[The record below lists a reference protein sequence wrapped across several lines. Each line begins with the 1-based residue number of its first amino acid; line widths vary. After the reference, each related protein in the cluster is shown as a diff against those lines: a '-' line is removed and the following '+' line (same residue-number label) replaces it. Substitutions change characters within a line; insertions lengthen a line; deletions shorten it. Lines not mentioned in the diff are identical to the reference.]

1 VASALYE
8 YIPMAGKPAI
18 SFMSLFVT
26 KYSKPFGKPN
36 FLPTGVP
43 LSEWVRGVEWLVFA
57 LMFCYLSLHTLP
69 AAWKTL
75 NTDFPNYYL
84 TARIARE
91 KGSTS
96 RIYEWVWLQRQKD
109 YREIDQR
116 IIGLVPI
123 TPFSTLAVW
132 PLASFLPLT
141 AKHYWLIVNMAMV
154 GAIAV
159 ILRSL
164 TRLSWRHIALVI
176 ALSVPINKNLLYG
189 QYYVLLLFVL
199 TLACWCYVRQKRLVA
214 GLLIGLAFGLK
225 LFPLLY
231 LGYFLRKKDFKAFVG
246 GVIGSS
252 AAAIA
257 SIAVFGFQ
265 ANRVLFIQILPWT
278 MRGEGMSPYDISSAS
293 VATLLHRLFIYEPQL
308 NPSPPI
314 HAPWMFAILL
324 PLVQTLLFAPALLL
338 AKPNNRDPRRLHLE
352 WSAVL
357 IGSLAI
363 STLPAGYH
371 FTLLILPVCLMWN
384 SARERAGWVGTAVLL
399 FLFAAIGYPG
409 WKALGATSYLVLFS
423 VPRLYVV
430 VALCIFTYWLLAA
443 EQRGAKQDR
452 ATLLWT
458 GAFAMMALLNIT
470 LGLRHQ
476 RGLYA
481 DYPWRLPIADNVL
494 QADNPIAQNN
504 TVLFTAMLPD
514 GYHAAT
520 QSKDMIHFDKSHSD
534 QLALAATSSERW
546 TEEVD
551 SESMIV
557 SSHSDREVIYRAES
571 PVASPDGR
579 WLAFLREEHGRNRIW
594 LRVLGQLGSTDR
606 ILTPA
611 DLNVAEMSF
620 LPNGSLIFSAELNG
634 GRPGLFLVDQA
645 GSVSSLGPEEIR
657 YPAVSPDGHW
667 FAYSML
673 QGGNWHLWLRDLRSG
688 QTSRLTQADC
698 NNVEPTWQS
707 DSKALIYA
715 SDCGR
720 ALWFY
725 ALCRRPVS

>member
-1 VASALYE
+1 
-8 YIPMAGKPAI
+8 
-18 SFMSLFVT
+18 MSSSGT
-26 KYSKPFGKPN
+26 KYLKLFGEGK
-36 FLPTGVP
+36 FRILGVP
-43 LSEWVRGVEWLVFA
+43 VSRCVRGTEWLLFA

-84 TARIARE
+84 TARISRE
-91 KGSTS
+91 KQSAS

-109 YREIDQR
+109 HREIDQR

-123 TPFSTLAVW
+123 TPFSALVVW
-132 PLASFLPLT
+132 PFASLLPLT
-141 AKHYWLIVNMAMV
+141 AKHYWLIVNLAMV

-164 TRLSWRHIALVI
+164 TRLFWRHIALVI
-176 ALSVPINKNLLYG
+176 ALSIPLNKNLLYG

-199 TLACWCYVRQKRLVA
+199 TIACWCYVRQRRLVA
-214 GLLIGLAFGLK
+214 GILIGLAFGLK

-231 LGYFLRKKDFKAFVG
+231 LGYFLRKKDFRAFVG

-257 SIAVFGFQ
+257 SIAVFGMQ
-265 ANRVLFIQILPWT
+265 ANRVLLIQVLPWA

-293 VATLLHRLFIYEPQL
+293 VATLLHRLFIYEPQW

-352 WSAVL
+352 WSGVL
-357 IGSLAI
+357 IASLAI

-371 FTLLILPVCLMWN
+371 FTLLILPVCLMWGP
-384 SARERAGWVGTAVLL
+384 ARERAGWVGTGVLL

-409 WKALGATSYLVLFS
+409 WKALGATSHLVLFS

-430 VALCIFTYWLLAA
+430 IALCIFAYWLLAS
-443 EQRGAKQDR
+443 EQRGPRQDSD
-452 ATLLWT
+452 TLLWT
-458 GAFAMMALLNIT
+458 GAFVVMAFLNIA

-476 RGLYA
+476 HGLYA
-481 DYPWRLPIADNVL
+481 DYPWRLPVADNAL

-504 TVLFTAMLPD
+504 TVLFTAMLSD

-520 QSKDMIHFDKSHSD
+520 RNKDEVHFDKSRSD
-534 QLALAATSSERW
+534 QLALAATPSERW
-546 TEEVD
+546 TEEVG

-557 SSHSDREVIYRAES
+557 SNHSDREIIHQAES

-594 LRVLGQLGSTDR
+594 LRVLDQPGSTDR
-606 ILTPA
+606 ILTSA
-611 DLNVAEMSF
+611 ELNVAEMSF
-620 LPNGSLIFSAELNG
+620 LPNGSLIFSAEPNG
-634 GRPGLFLVDQA
+634 GRPGLFVVDQA
-645 GSVSSLGPEEIR
+645 GAVSSLGQEEIR

-667 FAYSML
+667 FAYSVL

-688 QTSRLTQADC
+688 QISRLTQADC
-698 NNVEPTWQS
+698 NNVEPTWKS
-707 DSKALIYA
+707 DSKTLIYA

-725 ALCRRPVS
+725 ALCRRPIS